1 MTELIEIFNISDSF
15 FEEFIILTILKEVEH
30 VIHRSQY
37 EDQFDVKLETKDDK
51 VVVIKEKK
59 MREAKRRLENL
70 SN

>member
-1 MTELIEIFNISDSF
+1 MN
-15 FEEFIILTILKEVEH
+15 ILKEVEH

-59 MREAKRRLENL
+59 MREAKRRLEHVL
-70 SN
+70 KLVVTIKYV

>member
-1 MTELIEIFNISDSF
+1 M
-15 FEEFIILTILKEVEH
+15 TILKEVEH

-37 EDQFDVKLETKDDK
+37 EHQFDVKLETKDDK

-59 MREAKRRLENL
+59 MREAKRRLGNL